1 MADIVL
7 AHSNEMLPLHVDVF
21 KILKQRQVQIG
32 FKMLLPT
39 LMNKGSFVETF
50 GDFLCLSFLI
60 IILLSFCFSC
70 SIK

>member
-21 KILKQRQVQIG
+21 KILKQCRVQIG

-50 GDFLCLSFLI
+50 GDFLCLSYSHNNIIVFLF
-60 IILLSFCFSC
+60 LLQH
-70 SIK
+70 